1 MNWQLLII
9 TLPTENATARMR
21 AWRTLK
27 ASGAAVL
34 RDGVYLIP
42 AAEHTAAILTKVE
55 QDIGNSGGTAY
66 FLEVAGGTDYP
77 FTALF
82 DRTGEFH
89 KLAEDITACGAGF
102 QSTAT
107 PELARQVRKLRNAC
121 DALVAIDFFPGEAQ
135 RQVSALL
142 IALETRLA
150 GVLTPDEPT
159 GMACAVQ
166 LRNPAEFKR
175 RLWATRKQLWV
186 DRVASAWLIRRFI
199 DPRARFLWIDAPG
212 DCPPD
217 AVGFDFDGATFTH
230 TQSPTGLL
238 VTFETLLAS
247 FDLNQDPA
255 LQRLAQIVHCLD
267 VGGPPMPEAAGLERV
282 LQGIR
287 ARARDDDCLL
297 KDAGRIFD
305 DLYLAFQQEAEST

>member
-1 MNWQLLII
+1 MNWLLLII

-21 AWRTLK
+21 AWRALK

-42 AAEHTAAILTKVE
+42 AGERNTAILTKVE
-55 QDIGNSGGTAY
+55 QDIGTSGGTAY
-66 FLEVAGGTDYP
+66 LLEVAGDTDYP

-89 KLAEDITACGAGF
+89 RLAEDITACGAGF
-102 QSTAT
+102 QNTAT
-107 PELARQVRKLRNAC
+107 PSLARQVHKLRNAC
-121 DALVAIDFFPGEAQ
+121 DTLVTIDFFPGEAQ
-135 RQVSALL
+135 RQVNALL
-142 IALETRLA
+142 LALETRLA
-150 GVLTPDEPT
+150 GAYAPDEPT
-159 GMACAVQ
+159 GTVGAVQ
-166 LRNPAEFKR
+166 QRDPAEFKR

-186 DRVASAWLIRRFI
+186 DRMASAWLILRFI

-212 DCPPD
+212 DCPSD
-217 AVGFDFDGATFTH
+217 ALGFDFDGATFTH
-230 TQSPTGLL
+230 TESPMGLL

-255 LQRLAQIVHCLD
+255 LHRLAQIVQCLD
-267 VGGPPMPEAAGLERV
+267 VGGLPVPEAAGLERV

-287 ARARDDDCLL
+287 ARTRDDDHLL

-305 DLYLAFQQEAEST
+305 DLYLAYQQEAEPT